1 MILGEVR
8 TFPDVRADKTQAL
21 KPLEEAAEVF
31 SAWESWTECSGSAD
45 QVLEEIADCITACCN
60 LATALGCEDMRPMI
74 ECVRRKNEARGRYDG
89 AKCGTCRHGLRS
101 VVWCDAPTAGGCI
114 SGMRNV
120 YEDACAEYEEAL

>member
-8 TFPDVRADKTQAL
+8 TFPNVRADKEQAL

-31 SAWESWTECSGSAD
+31 SAWESWTECNGSSD
-45 QVLEEIADCITACCN
+45 QILEEIADCITACCN
-60 LATALGCEDMRPMI
+60 LAAALGCEDMRPMI